1 MIMEDTEII
10 FQNSKS
16 CIVIYKA
23 IDNGEDFEIIDL
35 NKAVEKTEQVSRA
48 NIIGK
53 RVTEVFP
60 GVEEFGLLDVFR
72 RVLRTGVP
80 EHHPESHYQDHRLS
94 GWRDIY
100 VHRVSGDKIAAIY
113 EDVTERV
120 REREE
125 IQYLNR
131 LLHAIRNVNQT
142 IAIEQDSSV
151 MLQKICEALVE
162 TNGYNGCWIKLHE
175 PDRLYTCGF
184 QEEQKIRVFLA
195 DNTPKCTAGLKPRE
209 IRVCD
214 DPKTCEDC
222 VLYSEHEQ
230 AVLVGSISYLDQV
243 FGEMLVTAPLDRV
256 QESEVGLFRE
266 VVGDVGF
273 AVHSHRLAEMKAKQ
287 DEVVKRYYDGLDKLL
302 GFSNKVSRLYT
313 VEEIA
318 DLTLD
323 ALRCTLNY
331 SHGGFIAVE
340 GDMFVAEVLRGDVVN
355 EYSQSIHQTS
365 VLKRAFQTKQTQLVP
380 DTRVD
385 PDFILGPAEGIY
397 HPYSELCV
405 PVLRDDDVVA
415 LINVEVERLDAFSSY
430 DVKLVETMANILSSQ
445 YSTID
450 YLGRLQES
458 EHKLTMILGEA
469 LDGVSVNVDRRL
481 VYVNQALC
489 NMLGYTREELL
500 SMDVIDLHAPEY
512 REGVKE
518 YTSMRQKREAAPGR
532 HVVKLLRKDGAQV
545 DVEYQVSLI
554 DWMGETASLTYVRD
568 VSERKRFE
576 VTLQTL
582 HESALAFN
590 EIDSYED
597 IIEES
602 LNILEK
608 IVGYRYL
615 TFLRVE
621 EEALVTAS
629 TRGAPVLDLVLPLSG
644 PGITVRAVRE
654 KKTQQVNDTSIDP
667 DFVKG
672 STDSLSELA
681 VPVIVE
687 DDVWAVLNV
696 ESQERDAFT
705 QEDLI
710 LVETLSSHVSS
721 AVSRMMDQENRVK
734 EALMYQR
741 MIEASEKR
749 YRTLVESSP
758 DLIIEHDLEGNIVF
772 YNEAAERF
780 LGFDPDTSIEMNV
793 LDVVPPEYLG
803 ELEERSRKRGTWD
816 MGVFSYELKLINAS
830 GELVPVLINST
841 PIQENGTV
849 KSILLMI
856 RNVSEYKRLQNER
869 TEALLDAREAKIRAE
884 EAEKLAQLKTRFMS
898 TATHELRTP
907 LTVIQGYLELLKDT
921 IDANTES
928 ANQYLEIVER
938 NTMRL
943 NK

>member
-1 MIMEDTEII
+1 
-10 FQNSKS
+10 
-16 CIVIYKA
+16 
-23 IDNGEDFEIIDL
+23 
-35 NKAVEKTEQVSRA
+35 
-48 NIIGK
+48 
-53 RVTEVFP
+53 
-60 GVEEFGLLDVFR
+60 
-72 RVLRTGVP
+72 
-80 EHHPESHYQDHRLS
+80 
-94 GWRDIY
+94 
-100 VHRVSGDKIAAIY
+100 
-113 EDVTERV
+113 
-120 REREE
+120 
-125 IQYLNR
+125 
-131 LLHAIRNVNQT
+131 
-142 IAIEQDSSV
+142 
-151 MLQKICEALVE
+151 
-162 TNGYNGCWIKLHE
+162 
-175 PDRLYTCGF
+175 
-184 QEEQKIRVFLA
+184 
-195 DNTPKCTAGLKPRE
+195 
-209 IRVCD
+209 
-214 DPKTCEDC
+214 
-222 VLYSEHEQ
+222 
-230 AVLVGSISYLDQV
+230 
-243 FGEMLVTAPLDRV
+243 
-256 QESEVGLFRE
+256 
-266 VVGDVGF
+266 
-273 AVHSHRLAEMKAKQ
+273 
-287 DEVVKRYYDGLDKLL
+287 
-302 GFSNKVSRLYT
+302 
-313 VEEIA
+313 
-318 DLTLD
+318 
-323 ALRCTLNY
+323 
-331 SHGGFIAVE
+331 
-340 GDMFVAEVLRGDVVN
+340 
-355 EYSQSIHQTS
+355 
-365 VLKRAFQTKQTQLVP
+365 
-380 DTRVD
+380 
-385 PDFILGPAEGIY
+385 
-397 HPYSELCV
+397 
-405 PVLRDDDVVA
+405 
-415 LINVEVERLDAFSSY
+415 
-430 DVKLVETMANILSSQ
+430 
-445 YSTID
+445 
-450 YLGRLQES
+450 
-458 EHKLTMILGEA
+458 MILGEA

-500 SMDVIDLHAPEY
+500 SMDVLDLHAPEY

-518 YTSMRQKREAAPGR
+518 YTSMRQKREAAPSR
-532 HVVKLLRKDGAQV
+532 YVVKLLRKDGAQV

-943 NK
+943 NKLTDDLLEQQRLEEKRVKLDLEEANLSQLVNEIIDEMKPILETRNQRIDLSCDDAVATVDRVRVGEVLVNLVDNASKFSPKDSVITLDVAAVGDVVRFSVVDHGVGIREEDMDKLFTPFPGIRVKGVKDGTGLGLSICKGIVELHGGEIWAESGGPGEGSTFTFTIPMRRGEDNA